1 MPTYTY
7 ACTDCGFQF
16 DLFHSISDETERHC
30 PECGALAKKR
40 IGAGVGLIFK
50 GSGFYITDY
59 KNGHSS
65 MPSNGEGNGH
75 NGHSH
80 SESSSDSE
88 KKDSGSATGKSEAKN
103 TESVAKSA
111 KD

>member
-7 ACTDCGFQF
+7 ACTECGHQF

-65 MPSNGEGNGH
+65 MPSNGDGNGH
-75 NGHSH
+75 GHSH
-80 SESSSDSE
+80 GE
-88 KKDSGSATGKSEAKN
+88 SGSGSDKKAATNDSSKGEAKKSEPATKAAK
-103 TESVAKSA
+103 E
-111 KD
+111 

>member
-7 ACTDCGFQF
+7 ACTECDHQF

-65 MPSNGEGNGH
+65 VPSNGDS

-80 SESSSDSE
+80 SDSSDA
-88 KKDSGSATGKSEAKN
+88 GSK
-103 TESVAKSA
+103 VDKSA
-111 KD
+111 STHNGESKKPEKASKNSGE